1 MFGKIPS
8 RWIFVQESE
17 KPKPMHFAAGDLL
30 KKPAAPANSN
40 QTIDFLQ
47 QFFGYDDMCS
57 ARDHTGTTASV
68 TYGAHK
74 VNRANAD
81 TADTADGP
89 VPALH

>member
-40 QTIDFLQ
+40 QTVDFLQ
-47 QFFGYDDMCS
+47 EFFWYDDMCP
-57 ARDHTGTTASV
+57 TGCHIRAIASV
-68 TYGAHK
+68 T
-74 VNRANAD
+74 
-81 TADTADGP
+81 
-89 VPALH
+89 